1 MTSNRYFDDLS
12 VGDRFESA
20 GLTVTESAIID
31 FAAQWDP
38 QPFHLDAEY
47 ARTEGAFGGLI
58 ASGLHTTCVTLRLW
72 LADRILIAS
81 SIGSPGVEQ
90 IRFVRPVRPG
100 DTLRVVTEL
109 LELRPSASRPD
120 RGTAKIRHTTS
131 NQRGE
136 AVLTMVTLVIVRRR
150 PADQGTIRSG

>member
-1 MTSNRYFDDLS
+1 MTSDRYFDDLN

-20 GLTVTESAIID
+20 GLTITESAIID
-31 FAAQWDP
+31 FATQWDP

-58 ASGLHTTCVTLRLW
+58 ASGLHTTCATLRLW
-72 LADRILIAS
+72 LTDRILIAS

-90 IRFVRPVRPG
+90 IRFLRPVRPG
-100 DTLRVVTEL
+100 DTLRVTTEL

-120 RGTAKIRHTTS
+120 RGTVRIRHTTS

-136 AVLTMVTLVIVRRR
+136 TVLTMDTLVIVRRR
-150 PADQGTIRSG
+150 PADGG